1 MRDAIRFFTIAFGLL
16 IGIILIFYYFS
27 DFLSSRLNGEI
38 LIVIGY
44 GFILFALFASR
55 FQKPVLK
62 NKIKIR
68 LKKYNW
74 IYFAGWSF
82 FGLLRIRDGFTDS
95 FDTELLFGFI
105 KEDFAHGLGFILLGI
120 AFLNRTILIDKKGI
134 SLNDLFNTQIEFSQL
149 NSIAIKNQ
157 SIELRTDSQEINY
170 KTQKLTDQEIVEI
183 NNRIETL
190 RKSTTAQHLEYN

>member
-27 DFLSSRLNGEI
+27 DFLSSRLSGEI
-38 LIVIGY
+38 LIITSYV
-44 GFILFALFASR
+44 FTLFVFFAPR
-55 FQKPVLK
+55 FQKPILK

-68 LKKYNW
+68 LKKHNW
-74 IYFAGWSF
+74 IYFAGWTI
-82 FGLLRIRDGFTDS
+82 FGLLRIRDGITDS

-120 AFLNRTILIDKKGI
+120 AFLNRTILVDKKGI
-134 SLNDLFNTQIEFSQL
+134 SLNDLFNTRIEFSQL
-149 NSIAIKNQ
+149 DSISIRNQ

-170 KTQKLTDQEIVEI
+170 KTQKLTDQEIAEI
-183 NNRIETL
+183 NNKIEGL
-190 RKSTTAQHLEYN
+190 RKSTTAQQ